1 MFPCILLTVLILT
14 ALWSFQTIFKNRWR
28 VCALTLRDLEKCE
41 NAAETIWK
49 FFEDTVE
56 VSKSNIVRNVNNLL
70 TDLPHNNNIT
80 WNINKNITWVGTMK
94 QRVDSNKVDDETL
107 WLLVTYLILICSYLS
122 TYGMIVLGT
131 T

>member
-1 MFPCILLTVLILT
+1 
-14 ALWSFQTIFKNRWR
+14 
-28 VCALTLRDLEKCE
+28 
-41 NAAETIWK
+41 
-49 FFEDTVE
+49 
-56 VSKSNIVRNVNNLL
+56 
-70 TDLPHNNNIT
+70 
-80 WNINKNITWVGTMK
+80 MK